1 MTKDN
6 AKFVKEVEKGY
17 VLEVKGKTKES
28 PTDLT
33 INLYELKNG
42 VRDLDKT
49 GKHFKQTS
57 TTKSLWLWYSQVISN
72 RGQIDKI
79 QVKIDAL
86 EKQQS
91 YIEKEN
97 YSIWESFEDYMER
110 NKLKDSANVMFNVV
124 GRLVLTENKVKL
136 EKQIDKLTKEM
147 GKIKDK
153 QKHDKSVKGRIDKND

>member
-1 MTKDN
+1 MTKD
-6 AKFVKEVEKGY
+6 KVEKGY
-17 VLEVKGKTKES
+17 VLEVTPAENLKGKTKES

-153 QKHDKSVKGRIDKND
+153 KKHDKSVKGRISC